1 MFEVLLNV
9 LLRNKK
15 YASNFMVY
23 LYTTYNKQRKEQYL
37 PISTDKLCNT
47 FAKLLTPNPSDY
59 HSEIRKIPISE
70 TCLVPRV
77 SDKRLCTC
85 TKWYN
90 CRLPDL

>member
-9 LLRNKK
+9 LLKNKK

-23 LYTTYNKQRKEQYL
+23 LYPTKNKRNEQHL

-59 HSEIRKIPISE
+59 HSEIRKNSDF
-70 TCLVPRV
+70 RNV
-77 SDKRLCTC
+77 SGPKGFG
-85 TKWYN
+85 
-90 CRLPDL
+90 